1 MLIGHSAGAHLAA
14 LTVLELS
21 MKHLSDEP
29 MRETP
34 QAHEGRA
41 DSLQVSVIKAS
52 TFSTSSDVL
61 RMHERHFNGDTAAG
75 SGEESYDTIMMI

>member
-1 MLIGHSAGAHLAA
+1 VLIGHSAGAHLAA

-29 MRETP
+29 THEAP
-34 QAHEGRA
+34 QTHEGRG

-52 TFSTSSDVL
+52 TFSTSSDIL
-61 RMHERHFNGDTAAG
+61 RMHERHFNGDAG
-75 SGEESYDTIMMI
+75 SGEDCSVLSILVR